1 MSKNKEKLSISKNE
15 LPEYMAS
22 ITELED
28 NIRGMLQEIAE
39 QRDAVVKQCA
49 KTFELVI
56 SPEVTLLDC
65 SEDWVTEILGEGMFA
80 LSNDTGDKNITVN
93 CKKKDGKLAIYKLEY
108 FTVIADIDQTTNGVL
123 GIYLVDNDDLEEEE
137 QYDDEDCDEDE
148 DEDYEEEEDDDYDD
162 EAEEEDDD

>member
-1 MSKNKEKLSISKNE
+1 
-15 LPEYMAS
+15 
-22 ITELED
+22 
-28 NIRGMLQEIAE
+28 
-39 QRDAVVKQCA
+39 
-49 KTFELVI
+49 
-56 SPEVTLLDC
+56 
-65 SEDWVTEILGEGMFA
+65 MFA